1 MIPCK
6 TPAGAFSPMFR
17 RSVCRFLNFSGMV
30 SLAVMILAAPA
41 AAQTAS
47 NLRNS
52 AAAQPPVPV
61 PAEPVQAGAP
71 SDAALYCQNMAGA
84 ASDARLAWQTWNL
97 ISLEERLQNR
107 IRELEQKR
115 AEYEEWVQR
124 REKVLGEVEGHVVS
138 IFQRMRP
145 EAAAA
150 QLATLDEDTAV
161 AVLVKLNARAAS
173 QILDEMEPSRAA
185 QLTHSMAGLS
195 KSEAQGN
202 L

>member
-1 MIPCK
+1 MIPCM
-6 TPAGAFSPMFR
+6 TPAGALRPLFR
-17 RSVCRFLNFSGMV
+17 RSVCRVLTISCML
-30 SLAVMILAAPA
+30 SLAALGLVVPA
-41 AAQTAS
+41 GAQTAS
-47 NLRNS
+47 NLRNAS
-52 AAAQPPVPV
+52 ATALPV
-61 PAEPVQAGAP
+61 PAPAEPGEEGAP
-71 SDAALYCQNMAGA
+71 SDAALYCQNMGSA

-97 ISLEERLQNR
+97 IALEERLQNR

-145 EAAAA
+145 ESAAA

-173 QILDEMEPSRAA
+173 QILDEMDPARAA

-195 KSEAQGN
+195 KSEAQGS